1 MTHVV
6 RQAESDAVPVRRVY
20 LVAGELSGDILGAGL
35 MRALKARHP
44 GVEFRGLGGPRM
56 LAEGLASLYPLETL
70 SVMGL
75 VEVLKHLPELV
86 RVRRHLRRDALAW
99 QPDIMVGI
107 DAPDFNLGL
116 ERQLR
121 EAGIT
126 TAHYVSPSVWAWR
139 QGRVK
144 GIARSVDAML
154 TFLPFEAAF
163 YVKHRVPV
171 AFVGH
176 PLADELP
183 LVNDRQSARR
193 AFGLEPDEEVLALL
207 PGSRRNELRFMAATF
222 VEAAQRLVETRE
234 RLRVV
239 IPAATPERRQELEVL
254 LQQRPALRDR
264 VMLLDGQ
271 AREAMVASDLVLLAS
286 GTAALEAMLCH
297 RPMLVGYRM
306 APMTHRIARW
316 MVKTPWISLPNL
328 IAQESL
334 VPELIQDE
342 ANAEAIARQ
351 LEAMLSDPQGRSA
364 LETRFAA
371 MHEGLQR
378 DASRRA
384 AEAIEALVA
393 GRPLPPSV
401 APECAQE
408 VADPD
413 SAVSDAG
420 ASNKTAAG
428 ASNKTAAGASHKT
441 AAGASHKTAAGASHK
456 LASQDS
462 DTGAAP
468 TQARGDTDG
477 R

>member
-1 MTHVV
+1 MTHAARDV
-6 RQAESDAVPVRRVY
+6 ASETGSIRRVY
-20 LVAGELSGDILGAGL
+20 LVAGELSGDILGASL

-44 GVEFRGLGGPRM
+44 EVAFRGLGGPRM
-56 LAEGLASLYPLETL
+56 IAEGLESLYPLETL

-75 VEVLKHLPELV
+75 VEVIKHLPELI
-86 RVRRHLRRDALAW
+86 RVRRTLRRDALDW
-99 QPDIMVGI
+99 EPDIMVGI

-121 EAGIT
+121 ESGVT

-183 LVNDRQSARR
+183 LVNDRRATREALGIAADAR
-193 AFGLEPDEEVLALL
+193 VLALL
-207 PGSRRNELRFMAATF
+207 PGSRRNEIRFMGETF
-222 VEAAQRLVETRE
+222 LEAAERLVKARPG
-234 RLRVV
+234 LAVV
-239 IPAATPERRQELEVL
+239 IPAAAPERRQELEAL
-254 LQQRPALRDR
+254 LAARPALAAC
-264 VMLLDGQ
+264 VSLLDGQ

-306 APMTHRIARW
+306 APMTHRIARL
-316 MVKTPWISLPNL
+316 MVKTEWISLPNL
-328 IAQESL
+328 IARESL

-342 ANAEAIARQ
+342 ASSEAIATRLGELLDDEAARTA
-351 LEAMLSDPQGRSA
+351 LEA
-364 LETRFAA
+364 RFAA

-384 AEAIEALVA
+384 AETIEALVA
-393 GRPLPPSV
+393 GQPLPESV
-401 APECAQE
+401 SPRLAEE
-408 VADPD
+408 VAEATADETD
-413 SAVSDAG
+413 DVRQEAG
-420 ASNKTAAG
+420 G
-428 ASNKTAAGASHKT
+428 
-441 AAGASHKTAAGASHK
+441 
-456 LASQDS
+456 
-462 DTGAAP
+462 
-468 TQARGDTDG
+468 G